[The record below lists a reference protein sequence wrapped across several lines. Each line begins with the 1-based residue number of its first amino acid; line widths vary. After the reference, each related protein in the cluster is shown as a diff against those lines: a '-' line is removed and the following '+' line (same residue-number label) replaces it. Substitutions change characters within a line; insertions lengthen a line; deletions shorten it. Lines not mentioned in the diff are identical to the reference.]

1 MYGSEIKSIRKKDVS
16 LTESFIKITP
26 KREIYIYNMY
36 IKKYD
41 NAHKIQ
47 NIDERRMRRL
57 LLHKRE
63 INRLNSEVNEK
74 GYTIV
79 PVRMYFKNN
88 RVKLEIALARGKK
101 NYDKRNDLKTKTQKR
116 EIEKAL
122 KLKNRY

>member
-1 MYGSEIKSIRKKDVS
+1 
-16 LTESFIKITP
+16 
-26 KREIYIYNMY
+26 MY

-63 INRLNSEVNEK
+63 INRLSSEVNEK

>member
-1 MYGSEIKSIRKKDVS
+1 
-16 LTESFIKITP
+16 
-26 KREIYIYNMY
+26 MY